1 MTVII
6 LEGVNG
12 TGKSLYAKKLAGG
25 LNAAIVRP
33 FRQGDNHHFTGDTPM
48 ERDLKALGVPYN
60 THVDEMYVADLLGKL
75 GRAGQRFSVVL
86 DRSIGSAIAH
96 GDRPLSDAGKL
107 VDVWARLLGPEAQV
121 VYVWL
126 KAPWHVAHA
135 RLVAS
140 GRGEHGDDERR
151 HARLH
156 GLFQLAYD
164 LVPYPKLVID
174 TSVTLV
180 DEGVRKV
187 VDQVI

>member
-1 MTVII
+1 MIII

-12 TGKSLYAKKLAGG
+12 TGKSLYARKLAGG
-25 LNAAIVRP
+25 LNAAVIRP
-33 FRQGDNHHFTGDTPM
+33 FRQGENHHFTGETPM
-48 ERDLKALGVPYN
+48 ERDLKTLGVPFN

-75 GRAGQRFSVVL
+75 ARAGQRLSAVL

-107 VDVWARLLGPEAQV
+107 MDVWSRLLGPEAQV

-126 KAPWHVAHA
+126 TAPWHIAHA
-135 RLVAS
+135 RLLAE
-140 GRGEHGDDERR
+140 GRAHHNEDGLNHR
-151 HARLH
+151 RLH

-164 LVPYPKLVID
+164 LVPYRKLMID

>member
-1 MTVII
+1 MIII

-25 LNAAIVRP
+25 LNAAIIRP
-33 FRQGDNHHFTGDTPM
+33 FRQGDHHHFTGDTPM

-60 THVDEMYVADLLGKL
+60 THVDEMYVADIIGKL
-75 GRAGQRFSVVL
+75 WRSGQRSSVVL

-96 GDRPLSDAGKL
+96 GDRPISDAGKL
-107 VDVWARLLGPEAQV
+107 VDVWSRLLGQDAQV

-126 KAPWHVAHA
+126 TAPWHIAHE

-140 GRGEHGDDERR
+140 GRAEHSEPRAGHHRR
-151 HARLH
+151 QQ
-156 GLFQLAYD
+156 LFQLAYD
-164 LVPYPKLVID
+164 LVPYKKMVID